1 MDEDKKKKLAETE
14 AYLARIRNTIRASR
28 ELMESTRLRIAET
41 DRLLERQGLTRE
53 TLAKIKITPEQ
64 QAVADA
70 ELKRMGFNE
79 PLPEVLSVPPK
90 EALIEETKEDPQA
103 SFAHQASA
111 NFTAGESEGS
121 VENRK
126 RKFNVMMQ
134 RFRM

>member
-28 ELMESTRLRIAET
+28 ELIESTRLRIAET

-79 PLPEVLSVPPK
+79 PLPEVSEPPK
-90 EALIEETKEDPQA
+90 DSLIEETKEDPQA

-111 NFTAGESEGS
+111 NFTAGDSEGS